1 MDLLNISSLLQ
12 NKIQVRSIANLVNT
26 VLNLMEN
33 LFQHSV
39 VITIV

>member
-12 NKIQVRSIANLVNT
+12 NKIQVSIANLVNT
-26 VLNLMEN
+26 VLNLIEN